1 MNVVFSPQVKNGRR
15 MKERENKQYS
25 VQLDPEVVKKIDY
38 YAKKYDIAR
47 GKLMRNLIVI
57 GLDDMN
63 ILHKAGIL
71 KAAHFT
77 DKVVTTI
84 KNLIN
89 SEKIYVGKDGKL
101 KIETKKTGKLWHRHK
116 LHLADQIRKE
126 ERLSS
131 HKAWKELI
139 DN

>member
-101 KIETKKTGKLWHRHK
+101 KIETKKTGKL
-116 LHLADQIRKE
+116 
-126 ERLSS
+126 
-131 HKAWKELI
+131 
-139 DN
+139 